1 MKTMS
6 SYCKKHSLAAAIAL
20 MISTPF
26 ANASDV
32 TVSGF
37 LSVGGGM
44 VDEEYPA
51 NAQGVTPPNY
61 KGYEEDFTFDNN
73 LLGLQV
79 TGTVSEKVTATAQL
93 IARSADDYQVNSEW
107 AYLTWQA
114 SDTVKVRAGRLRIPL
129 YMYSDFIDVGYSYAW
144 ITPPPEVYF
153 SPFNNVDG
161 VDIYVSN
168 TLGIFDATLQAYVGS
183 FTDDFVQDGVV
194 TNTKAR
200 NQIGVS
206 GTIGKD
212 WWTLRAAHHQS
223 ELTLDLSGVVLGP
236 QLTLGG
242 LAQYL
247 TVIGFPENTQR
258 LLAEEDDVTFTEI
271 GINMDTGRFVAAAE
285 YIEFDPGESMLSK
298 NIRQYVMVGVRT
310 GEWLF
315 HVTAS
320 EAKDEVSRPEQG
332 LPAGQPDPLFG
343 NTSVIIGTLQAVA
356 RAQVVEREVMSLG
369 TRWDVT
375 TGTAIK
381 FQYDDVDDEVGDQK
395 VYSVALQTVF

>member
-61 KGYEEDFTFDNN
+61 KDYEDDFTFDNN

-168 TLGIFDATLQAYVGS
+168 TLGIFDTTLQAYVGS

>member
-1 MKTMS
+1 MKTTS

-144 ITPPPEVYF
+144 VTPPPEVYF

>member
-1 MKTMS
+1 MKNIRKT
-6 SYCKKHSLAAAIAL
+6 YLAGAIAL
-20 MISTPF
+20 LMS
-26 ANASDV
+26 ASGVYASDV
-32 TVSGF
+32 SISGF

-44 VDEEYPA
+44 IDDEDSVPY
-51 NAQGVTPPNY
+51 GTY
-61 KGYEEDFTFDNN
+61 DEEDFTFDRN

-79 TGTVSEKVTATAQL
+79 SGQVSEKITATAQL
-93 IARSADDYQVNSEW
+93 IARSNDDYQVNSEW

-114 SDTVKVRAGRLRIPL
+114 NETVKVRAGRLRTPL

-161 VDIYVSN
+161 VDVYLTN
-168 TLGIFDATLQAYVGS
+168 TIGNFDTTLQVYFGS
-183 FTDDFVQDGVV
+183 FTDDLVLDGV
-194 TNTKAR
+194 TTETKAR
-200 NQIGVS
+200 NQVGVS

-223 ELTLDLSGVVLGP
+223 ELTLDLASTPIGQGMTLGSFAST
-236 QLTLGG
+236 LTL
-242 LAQYL
+242 L
-247 TVIGFPENTQR
+247 GFPANTQR
-258 LLAEEDDVTFTEI
+258 LLAEEEDVTFSEVGLSI
-271 GINMDTGRFVAAAE
+271 DTGRFVAAAE
-285 YIEFDPGESMLSK
+285 YIEFDPGDSMLSK

-320 EAKDEVSRPEQG
+320 EAKDEASTPEEG
-332 LPAGQPDPLFG
+332 IPAGQALPVFG
-343 NTSVIIGTLQAVA
+343 STDVLIGTLQAIA
-356 RAQVVEREVMSLG
+356 DAQVVERDVISLG

-375 TGTAIK
+375 TGTALK
-381 FQYDDVDDEVGDQK
+381 FQYDDVDDRAGDQK